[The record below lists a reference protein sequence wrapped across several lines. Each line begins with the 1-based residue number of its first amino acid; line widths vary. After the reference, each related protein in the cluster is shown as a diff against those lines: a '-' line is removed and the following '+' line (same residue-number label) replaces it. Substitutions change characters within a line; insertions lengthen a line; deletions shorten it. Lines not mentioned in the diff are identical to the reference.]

1 MKKWLLLLLL
11 PLLLAG
17 CSDNVSQDET
27 TAPPT
32 EPPGIIEPS
41 HQLTE
46 STFGAVQVF
55 APEQK
60 GFHTVLPLGENRLLA
75 GDGVLVLTEG
85 PRLQPVVTLEISYD
99 RIYPVPGGIAL
110 WQKETGMLQFLN
122 EKLRKI
128 SALHLPENIEGV
140 PQLVPEG
147 NVLYYSSGSRIEA
160 MSLDTG
166 ISRPIFEAGSKQ
178 VSLEHMLG
186 DGKLLRCAGTDGE
199 NTENLILSAEN
210 GAVLASGKDYQ
221 SLEAAGGGFFLRLT
235 DSPVIRLAFGTT
247 DGQKGILLEEAANG
261 KLLPIPERNTML
273 VLEDGEHVTITLYDL
288 LSGRRTA
295 SVVLPGVMD
304 VWGIRMEADGSVWF
318 FCDADGERLCVWN
331 TANSALEEE
340 TVYTAPFYSRQEP
353 DAEGLANLADTLKA
367 LGDRFGIEFLVG
379 EEVLS
384 AQPKDYTYLTEY
396 LVPVYEKYLQTL
408 EDTLN
413 RFPEGFFTKAMEP
426 RKGKLT
432 ICLVRQVC
440 GVAEAGTLDRD
451 QGIQFWDQENGVV
464 AICLNDALEQSLYH
478 MLMHVMESRIFNKVL
493 TLDKW
498 HTLNPKGFLY
508 DNDYLANI
516 HRQDTQ
522 YLEGENRYF
531 IDMFSMSFAREDRAR
546 IFEYAST
553 PGNEALFASAAMQS
567 KLKTLC
573 EAVRKA
579 FGLTKYQGE
588 LIWEQYLSK

>member
-32 EPPGIIEPS
+32 EPPGIIEPG

-46 STFGAVQVF
+46 STFGAIHVF

-75 GDGVLVLTEG
+75 GDGILVLTEG

-99 RIYPVPGGIAL
+99 RLYPVPGGIAL
-110 WQKETGMLQFLN
+110 WQKETGTLQFLN

-140 PQLVPEG
+140 PQLIPEG

-166 ISRPIFEAGSKQ
+166 ISRPIFETGSKKA
-178 VSLEHMLG
+178 SLEHMLS
-186 DGKLLRCAGTDGE
+186 DGKLLRCTVTDGE
-199 NTENLILSAEN
+199 NTETLILSAEN
-210 GAVLASGKDYQ
+210 GEVLASGKDYQ

-288 LSGRRTA
+288 VSGRRTA
-295 SVVLPGVMD
+295 SVVLPGVME

-331 TANSALEEE
+331 TANSSLEEE

-353 DAEGLANLADTLKA
+353 DAEGLAAVADKLKA

-396 LVPVYEKYLQTL
+396 LVPVYEKYLQML
-408 EDTLN
+408 EDALN
-413 RFPEGFFTKAMEP
+413 RFPEGFFAKAMEP

-440 GVAEAGTLDRD
+440 GVAEAGTLDRN

-464 AICLNDALEQSLYH
+464 AVCLNDALEQSLYH

-546 IFEYAST
+546 IFEYAVT
-553 PGNEALFASAAMQS
+553 PGNEEFFRSAPMQA
-567 KLKTLC
+567 KLRTLC
-573 EAVRKA
+573 TAIRQA